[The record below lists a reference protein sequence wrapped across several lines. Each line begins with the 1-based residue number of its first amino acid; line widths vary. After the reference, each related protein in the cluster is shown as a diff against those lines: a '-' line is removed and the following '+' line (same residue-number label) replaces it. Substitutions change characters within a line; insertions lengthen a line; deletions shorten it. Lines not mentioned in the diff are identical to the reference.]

1 MKTIFTLIILVAS
14 TLPAVSSQLTRPPN
28 ASTPVQIVTRTTT
41 TTTTTVS
48 TPQTGIASWYGSG
61 FIGGKTANGEYY
73 RSTDRTAAHK
83 TLPFGT
89 WVRVTE
95 RAGGRSTV
103 VRINNRGPYT
113 KGRVI
118 DLSVAAAAEIGLTK
132 RGLAPVSIEVLP
144 DAPAERKT
152 TSLGRSSFLENPLF
166 R

>member
-1 MKTIFTLIILVAS
+1 MKTLFTSIVLVA
-14 TLPAVSSQLTRPPN
+14 TALPAVSSQLPRPAK
-28 ASTPVQIVTRTTT
+28 ASASVQVVTRTTT
-41 TTTTTVS
+41 TTTTVT

-83 TLPFGT
+83 SLPFGT

-144 DAPAERKT
+144 GAPSERKT
-152 TSLGRSSFLENPLF
+152 TSLGRSSFRENPLF